1 MKRDKIFSMCN
12 IFLMLL
18 LLNEITSFLFS
29 NASIGSRFLYYSVI
43 AISLFYWMRVV
54 LAEEKMPPLLRAW
67 SVLLIL
73 FTAYGL
79 PLIVSGKMFIIKE
92 NFRHIPGEEFLKLIY
107 YSMLPLFPIYE
118 FAKKGELTPSK
129 LKIVCLLL
137 LLTSTFQY
145 NEYYSKML
153 SYAKDRGL
161 TVREFTN
168 NSGYLFLQIIP
179 LVLVFRK
186 QKILMVSILIYCM
199 YMIMIGMKR
208 GAILL
213 AIPSVLI
220 LLLELYKYSTKRQKV
235 FIVLITIGVIAFC
248 VELFQYM
255 LETSDYFN
263 MRLQKTLSGNT
274 SHRDV
279 IYAQAIDVFLQER
292 NVLFKFFGHGGYSTL
307 DLMLN
312 NAHNDWFEILVNHG
326 IIGVMIFLFLCFQ
339 MFMTVRQAKR
349 YDSSLYISLLIV
361 AVIFI
366 GRTLFSMSYSD
377 VGRGLIIAMGYGIAQ
392 LNLLQNKKDDF
403 EKVLVS

>member
-1 MKRDKIFSMCN
+1 M
-12 IFLMLL
+12 
-18 LLNEITSFLFS
+18 
-29 NASIGSRFLYYSVI
+29 
-43 AISLFYWMRVV
+43 

-279 IYAQAIDVFLQER
+279 IYAQAISW
-292 NVLFKFFGHGGYSTL
+292 NY
-307 DLMLN
+307 
-312 NAHNDWFEILVNHG
+312 W
-326 IIGVMIFLFLCFQ
+326 C
-339 MFMTVRQAKR
+339 
-349 YDSSLYISLLIV
+349 
-361 AVIFI
+361 
-366 GRTLFSMSYSD
+366 
-377 VGRGLIIAMGYGIAQ
+377 
-392 LNLLQNKKDDF
+392 DDF
-403 EKVLVS
+403 FVFVLSNVYDGKAGKKV